1 MPGLGT
7 IINTAAIVAGGLLG
21 LLFKNLLTK
30 SMEDTLL
37 KASSVC
43 VLFIGI
49 GGAMSQMLK
58 ITDGALITS
67 GSMML
72 IICFVLGGLVGELLN
87 IEGAFERFGAW
98 LRKKTH
104 NESDSGFLSGFIHAS
119 LTVCIGAMAIVGSI
133 QDGLL
138 GDASLLCAKAALD
151 AVIILVMTASMG
163 KGCIF
168 SAIPVAI
175 LQGSV
180 TLLSRVIAPVMTGNR
195 EFVFSGLR
203 HDLLCGCE
211 PHLGQNDQGREP
223 ASDARFCRCLHVPF
237 LNTKYPGDCS
247 TSCNRRDIFLIVC
260 PLAGLDARDIVRH
273 GLVDKVVEPV
283 AVQQVRTRA
292 PRDKR
297 RPARIVV
304 REIVLRH
311 VNRHIGRHIA
321 QIFPLE
327 RVAVIFRVPHQK
339 DLPAVLR
346 FDGVNARGF

>member
-1 MPGLGT
+1 MMMRVNTQRGYVMPGLGT

-138 GDASLLCAKAALD
+138 GDAPSLRESGARCGHYPRHDSLHGQGLYFLGDSCRHFTGQRD
-151 AVIILVMTASMG
+151 ASFARDR
-163 KGCIF
+163 
-168 SAIPVAI
+168 A
-175 LQGSV
+175 
-180 TLLSRVIAPVMTGNR
+180 RDDRRGNR
-195 EFVFSGLR
+195 EFVFYGLR

-223 ASDARFCRCLHVPF
+223 ASDALFCRCLHVPF
-237 LNTKYPGDCS
+237 LNTKYPGDCG
-247 TSCNRRDIFLIVC
+247 TSCNRRDFVYSS
-260 PLAGLDARDIVRH
+260 VRSP
-273 GLVDKVVEPV
+273 DWM
-283 AVQQVRTRA
+283 
-292 PRDKR
+292 
-297 RPARIVV
+297 
-304 REIVLRH
+304 
-311 VNRHIGRHIA
+311 
-321 QIFPLE
+321 
-327 RVAVIFRVPHQK
+327 RVMSYGTVW
-339 DLPAVLR
+339 
-346 FDGVNARGF
+346 